1 VLSRSNGEGPVDEA
15 CFLLLHR
22 IGVYNGVWSMPYI
35 NIFLSNLSHNRLSS
49 ILFISTST
57 VGNIR

>member
-22 IGVYNGVWSMPYI
+22 IGVYNGVRSMPYI
-35 NIFLSNLSHNRLSS
+35 DLYTTL
-49 ILFISTST
+49 ISLDET
-57 VGNIR
+57 VERFSK